1 MWRFAA
7 AGALAALFG
16 VAALSMQTPSVHA
29 CSAGPDWD
37 PVAESAVVVAG
48 RLTGWEEVSD
58 DVLPNFKPIR
68 VHMNVDRVYKGPP
81 GLTDISFV
89 DSASLYFT
97 PSAPEDLMW
106 AGSSGACGAFDSDP
120 TGVYAVMGL
129 WEAPDGELHAGRL
142 HTFFFGEEPGG
153 QDYERALERMAS
165 FPAAAA
171 LPALGT
177 GPAQSASPNHLITAV
192 AALGTALLLASLSI
206 RYMSKKKP

>member
-7 AGALAALFG
+7 ASALVALLG
-16 VAALSMQTPSVHA
+16 VAVLSMQTPSVHA

-171 LPALGT
+171 LPALGA
-177 GPAQSASPNHLITAV
+177 GPTPSTSTSYIALSV
-192 AALGTALLLASLSI
+192 AAVGVALLAASFAI
-206 RYMSKKKP
+206 RFGTRKST

>member
-7 AGALAALFG
+7 AGALVTLVG
-16 VAALSMQTPSVHA
+16 VAVLSMQTPSVHA

-97 PSAPEDLMW
+97 ASAPEDLMW